1 MTLTV
6 EFHPALMEEA
16 VWSKM
21 RRHHP
26 AGKAF
31 DHERASIYGET
42 DIELRHAVFGR
53 FFASWFRKLELDAPV
68 RTALADSSEMLRA
81 VDRCLVGPGCNS
93 SPGGAELFVA
103 GTAKS
108 TIVIS
113 ILPELLCDVDA
124 ALRFLRRELT
134 HITDMLDPGFHYE
147 PRLPRQ
153 PAGPAHDRIL
163 QDRYRIL
170 WNCSIDGRLVRRGRL
185 PESARASRS
194 VEFRHYFA
202 CLGEHVD
209 TCFKRVFAG
218 PRPSHTDLV
227 DLARNPE
234 VGFGLRLE
242 RPPSRH
248 QCSLCGFP
256 TFSFEPAPETMAD
269 DVLGAIRS
277 DFPGWTSERGL
288 CRQCADL
295 YRSRG
300 LLTGPLK
307 LPGNI
312 IIDDAGG

>member
-26 AGKAF
+26 AGKEF
-31 DHERASIYGET
+31 DRERAAIYGET
-42 DIELRHAVFGR
+42 DPELRQAAFGR
-53 FFASWFRKLELDAPV
+53 FFASWFRKLELDAPL
-68 RTALADSSEMLRA
+68 RTALAESGEMLRT
-81 VDRCLVGPGCNS
+81 VDRCLVGTGHNS

-134 HITDMLDPGFHYE
+134 HVADMLDPEFHYE

-153 PAGPAHDRIL
+153 LAGPAHDRAL
-163 QDRYRIL
+163 QDRYRVL
-170 WNCSIDGRLVRRGRL
+170 WNCSIDGRLTRQGRL
-185 PESARASRS
+185 PEEAREKRL

-202 CLGEHVD
+202 CLGEPLD
-209 TCFKRVFAG
+209 ACFERMFAG
-218 PRPSHTDLV
+218 PRPAHTDLV
-227 DLARNPE
+227 ALARNPE
-234 VGFGLRLE
+234 VGFGLRVE
-242 RPPSRH
+242 PPPSSHR
-248 QCSLCGFP
+248 CPLCGFP
-256 TFSFEPAPETMAD
+256 TFDFEPAPETMAD
-269 DVLGAIRS
+269 NVLGAIRS
-277 DFPGWTSERGL
+277 DFPDWKPDRRL

-300 LLTGPLK
+300 LLVGPLK
-307 LPGNI
+307 PPGNVI
-312 IIDDAGG
+312 IGGAGG